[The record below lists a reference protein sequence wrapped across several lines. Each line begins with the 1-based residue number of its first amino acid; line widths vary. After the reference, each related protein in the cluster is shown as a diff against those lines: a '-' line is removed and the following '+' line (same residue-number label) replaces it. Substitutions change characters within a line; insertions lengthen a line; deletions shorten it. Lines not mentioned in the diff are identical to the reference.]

1 MAGGAR
7 VRGRPHRDDAVRG
20 VSQHHARILS
30 PEAGVSFGE
39 RVCVVYWYSI

>member
-7 VRGRPHRDDAVRG
+7 VRGRPHRYDAVCG
-20 VSQHHARILS
+20 VSQHHARMLS

-39 RVCVVYWYSI
+39 RESVVYWYSI